1 MSLLE
6 LSSRPPDL
14 PFVWEDVDEVRS
26 NRPTRLE
33 MTSRAGALR
42 IVHPSLH
49 PLVLLDVN
57 MQRRLDDRPT
67 RHRTSLAFT
76 PLRLLQ
82 PSLPIHHDLLIPQLA
97 HSRRH
102 DALDLC
108 RVAGLLG
115 ESSGGDPDLVRGRD
129 GLSGFVENLLGGLGG
144 FESGEGEPEVDGG
157 RNEFDSSSEEDS
169 SVGWV
174 GFEVDGLFP
183 EGDGVWDSFEGWKG
197 PRG

>member
-57 MQRRLDDRPT
+57 MQR
-67 RHRTSLAFT
+67 
-76 PLRLLQ
+76 RLLQ